1 MLYFSCRNALH
12 LHRLN
17 YLTNHL
23 IMQKYSKQTRLLLA
37 VDCIIF
43 GFNGETLNI
52 LLIKRGFQPEKGNW
66 SLMGGFVQANE
77 SLDQASNR
85 ILKQLTGLEGVYLE
99 QLHTFGDTQRDPIER
114 TVSTAYFAL
123 IDIHKYETQLSNDYH
138 AEWFPLKLVPK
149 LIFDQQEM
157 VETAKRRI
165 RYKAALHPIL
175 FELLPS
181 KFTIPQLQILYES
194 VFNTSIDKRN
204 FSKRVLATGLLIKL
218 ADKDKA
224 GSKRG
229 AFYYQLNM
237 KNYYAK
243 FQAFLNFIPNP
254 DTLLL

>member
-1 MLYFSCRNALH
+1 
-12 LHRLN
+12 
-17 YLTNHL
+17 
-23 IMQKYSKQTRLLLA
+23 MQKYSKQTRLLLA
-37 VDCIIF
+37 VDCVIL
-43 GFNGETLNI
+43 GFDGETLKI
-52 LLIKRGFQPEKGNW
+52 LLIQRGFQPEKGNW

-99 QLHTFGDTQRDPIER
+99 QLHTFGETNRDPIER

-138 AEWFPLKLVPK
+138 AEWFPLKRIPK

-175 FELLPS
+175 FELLPGR
-181 KFTIPQLQILYES
+181 FTLPQLQILYEN
-194 VFNTSIDKRN
+194 VFNTTIDKRN
-204 FSKRVLATGLLIKL
+204 FSKRVLATGLLIKQT
-218 ADKDKA
+218 DKDKA

-243 FQAFLNFIPNP
+243 FQAFMNFIPNP
-254 DTLLL
+254 DSLSL

>member
-1 MLYFSCRNALH
+1 
-12 LHRLN
+12 
-17 YLTNHL
+17 
-23 IMQKYSKQTRLLLA
+23 MQKYSKQTRLLLA

-43 GFNGETLNI
+43 GFDGEALKI

-77 SLDQASNR
+77 SLEQASNR

-138 AEWFPLKLVPK
+138 AEWFQLKRIPK

-181 KFTIPQLQILYES
+181 RFTIPQLQILYES
-194 VFNTSIDKRN
+194 VFNTTIDKRN

-218 ADKDKA
+218 ADKDKS

-229 AFYYQLNM
+229 AYYYQLNM

>member
-1 MLYFSCRNALH
+1 
-12 LHRLN
+12 
-17 YLTNHL
+17 
-23 IMQKYSKQTRLLLA
+23 MQKYSKQTRLVLA

-43 GFNGETLNI
+43 GFDGETLKI

-66 SLMGGFVQANE
+66 SLMGGFVEANE

-99 QLHTFGDTQRDPIER
+99 QLHTFGHTQRDPIER

-138 AEWFPLKLVPK
+138 AEWFQLKRIPK

-181 KFTIPQLQILYES
+181 RFTIPQLQILYES
-194 VFNTSIDKRN
+194 VFNTTIDKRN

-218 ADKDKA
+218 AEKDKA

-229 AFYYQLNM
+229 AYYYQLNM

>member
-1 MLYFSCRNALH
+1 MN
-12 LHRLN
+12 
-17 YLTNHL
+17 
-23 IMQKYSKQTRLLLA
+23 KYSKQTRLLLA

-43 GFNGETLNI
+43 GFDGEVLKI

-66 SLMGGFVQANE
+66 SLMGGFVQVNE

-99 QLHTFGDTQRDPIER
+99 QLHTFGETQRDPIER

-138 AEWFPLKLVPK
+138 PEWFPLRRTPK

-175 FELLPS
+175 FELLPDR
-181 KFTIPQLQILYES
+181 FTLPQLQILYES
-194 VFNTSIDKRN
+194 VFNTTIDKRN

-218 ADKDKA
+218 TDKDKKS
-224 GSKRG
+224 SKRG
-229 AFYYQLNM
+229 AFYYQLNK

-243 FQAFLNFIPNP
+243 FQAFMNFIPNP

>member
-1 MLYFSCRNALH
+1 
-12 LHRLN
+12 
-17 YLTNHL
+17 
-23 IMQKYSKQTRLLLA
+23 MQKYSKQTRLLLA
-37 VDCIIF
+37 VDCVIL
-43 GFNGETLNI
+43 GFDGETLKI
-52 LLIKRGFQPEKGNW
+52 LLIQRGFQPEKGNW
-66 SLMGGFVQANE
+66 SLMGGFVQVNE
-77 SLDQASNR
+77 SLDQAANR

-99 QLHTFGDTQRDPIER
+99 QLHTFGEPNRDPIER

-138 AEWFPLKLVPK
+138 AEWFPLKRIPK

-175 FELLPS
+175 FELLPGR
-181 KFTIPQLQILYES
+181 FTLPQLQILYEN
-194 VFNTSIDKRN
+194 VFNTTIDKRN
-204 FSKRVLATGLLIKL
+204 FSKRVLATGLLIKQT
-218 ADKDKA
+218 DKDKA

-243 FQAFLNFIPNP
+243 FQAFMNFIPNP
-254 DTLLL
+254 DSLSL